1 MSENSGYR
9 TFTAGEAL
17 AAPRRVKIKSGTTT
31 TPPEVMYADAGEQH
45 IGVTQQAVA
54 SGAAVAVRLRTVPGT
69 CEMTAADAFAVG
81 ATLYGAADGKVSD
94 TSSGSAIGQAIAAA
108 SADGSIVECAEFG
121 VLSTT
126 AASVSVADAGSVFT
140 ATTVEAVLDELE
152 ARVTALE
159 AA

>member
-17 AAPRRVKIKSGTTT
+17 AGYRRVKIKPATSA
-31 TPPEVMYADAGEQH
+31 TPPEVVYADAGEQH

-69 CEMTAADAFAVG
+69 CEMTAAEAFAVG
-81 ATLYGAADGKVSD
+81 AVLYGADDGKVQD
-94 TSSGSAIGQAIAAA
+94 TSAGSAIGQAVEAAT
-108 SADGSIVECAEFG
+108 ADGDIVECAEFG

-126 AASVSVADAGSVFT
+126 AATVSVEDAGSVFA
-140 ATTVEAVLDELE
+140 ATTVEGVLDELE

-159 AA
+159 